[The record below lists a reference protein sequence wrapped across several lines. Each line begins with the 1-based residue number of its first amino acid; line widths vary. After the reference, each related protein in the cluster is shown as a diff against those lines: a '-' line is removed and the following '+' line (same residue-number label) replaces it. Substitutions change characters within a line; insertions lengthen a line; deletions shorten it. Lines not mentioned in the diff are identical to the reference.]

1 LTIGFVFFQLLNIS
15 LCQIF
20 RAPFAVV
27 TPAQCTFVLWLLASA
42 LRKFGG
48 RTDHEAAPLVPPDHS
63 SVQIN
68 AVSAA

>member
-27 TPAQCTFVLWLLASA
+27 TP
-42 LRKFGG
+42 
-48 RTDHEAAPLVPPDHS
+48 DHS